1 VKSERKPLQTAKGIT
16 TLRFSVEVDREEDGR
31 WIAEIPEVPGALAY
45 GQTQDEAV
53 AKAYAIA
60 LRTVAD
66 NVESS
71 NSDLPTS
78 IQLVRDIA

>member
-1 VKSERKPLQTAKGIT
+1 MVTYRKPPCGVRSSD
-16 TLRFSVEVDREEDGR
+16 LRFSIQTDREEDGR

-45 GQTQDEAV
+45 GATVDEAI

-66 NVESS
+66 EVESCKEEP
-71 NSDLPTS
+71 PTS
-78 IQLVRDIA
+78 INFSRAIA